1 MSDKIRTE
9 LRNWQLMPNMP
20 LDNPRFR
27 AALEA
32 AFSAK
37 HYDDLGSAS
46 KSLRQFGFRIVI
58 EHAEIYLEKI
68 T

>member
-1 MSDKIRTE
+1 MARTE
-9 LRNWQLMPNMP
+9 LRNWQLMPNLP
-20 LDNPRFR
+20 LEDPRFR

-37 HYDDLGSAS
+37 YYDDLSSAS
-46 KSLRQFGFRIVI
+46 KSLRKFGFKITVER
-58 EHAEIYLEKI
+58 AEIYLEQI